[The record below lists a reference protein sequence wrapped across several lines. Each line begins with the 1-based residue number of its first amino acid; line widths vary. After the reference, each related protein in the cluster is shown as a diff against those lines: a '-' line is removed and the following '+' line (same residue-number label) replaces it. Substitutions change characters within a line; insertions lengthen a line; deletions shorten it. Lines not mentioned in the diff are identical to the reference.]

1 MLTMQGQLMT
11 VGPLLRIVVFL
22 EEIYQLAGEK
32 AVYQAHSNTE
42 GQFFSSCKF
51 FTLYRKFSTLVVV
64 T

>member
-32 AVYQAHSNTE
+32 
-42 GQFFSSCKF
+42 SSIP
-51 FTLYRKFSTLVVV
+51 STF
-64 T
+64 